1 MIATYYKYKEQLKI
15 AVEALRTYADVRT
28 WDCCFKNQCA
38 YVDGSIA
45 QIALNTIEEMNND
58 KRHRDNIKIRDG
70 LLYCAKCKQ
79 YKPLDMFPKSKHEKS
94 GRYHY
99 CSECNKQQAKERRQ
113 RLKELKQDD

>member
-1 MIATYYKYKEQLKI
+1 MKATYYKYKEQLKI
-15 AVEALRTYADVRT
+15 AVEALKTYADVRT

-58 KRHRDNIKIRDG
+58 KRHKNNLKIHND
-70 LLYCAKCKQ
+70 LLYCSKCKQ
-79 YKPLDMFPKSKHEKS
+79 YKPFDKFPKSKHEKS
-94 GRYHY
+94 GHYHY

-113 RLKELKQDD
+113 RLKELNQDE